1 MTSDRQAAA
10 NRRNALRSTG
20 PRTPD
25 GKDTAKMNALR
36 HGLRAETLVLPDED
50 PAEFER
56 FRQSLFD
63 ELAPRGE
70 LEAVLVERII
80 LLAWRLRRVGQIE
93 ARVFVYC
100 DQLQVA
106 RAAREKVASIRNRLQ
121 DQLRA
126 RSVLAEDQQAC
137 REAFLE
143 AEQADQQAEASRPLQ
158 SAALGGNDNFLA
170 NVSRYETTL
179 ERSLFK
185 ALHEL
190 ERLQARRAGQPVPP
204 PAVVDVN
211 VDVNQDVPTLP
222 DSECGE

>member
-20 PRTPD
+20 PHSAA

-50 PAEFER
+50 PVEFER
-56 FRQSLFD
+56 FRQTLRD
-63 ELAPRGE
+63 ELAPGGE
-70 LEAVLVERII
+70 LEAVLIERIVI
-80 LLAWRLRRVGQIE
+80 LAWRLRRVGQIE
-93 ARVFVYC
+93 AGIFVYC
-100 DQLQVA
+100 HDLQTA
-106 RAAREKVASIRNRLQ
+106 RSARNKATIIKRKLE

-126 RSVLAEDQQAC
+126 HAVLAGDREAYQQAV
-137 REAFLE
+137 AT
-143 AEQADQQAEASRPLQ
+143 AEQAEQQAEASQPPQ
-158 SAALGGNDNFLA
+158 TAAFGGDSNLLA
-170 NVSRYETTL
+170 NISRYETTL

-190 ERLQARRAGQPVPP
+190 ERLQARRAGQAVIP

-211 VDVNQDVPTLP
+211 LDVHQGGATAMD
-222 DSECGE
+222 G

>member
-1 MTSDRQAAA
+1 MTSERQAAA

-20 PRTPD
+20 PKTPE
-25 GKDTAKMNALR
+25 GKEKAKLNALR

-56 FRQSLFD
+56 FRDALFD
-63 ELAPRGE
+63 ELVPGGE
-70 LEAVLVERII
+70 LEAALVERIV

-106 RAAREKVASIRNRLQ
+106 RAARDKVASIRNRLL
-121 DQLRA
+121 DQLKA
-126 RSVLAEDQQAC
+126 RSVLPEDQQAC
-137 REAFLE
+137 RQAFLE

-158 SAALGGNDNFLA
+158 SAALGGNDNLLA

-204 PAVVDVN
+204 PAVIDVN
-211 VDVNQDVPTLP
+211 VDLRQDNGDITDVQR
-222 DSECGE
+222 DN